1 MAEMDLKIFYT
12 ATFPTEENLTGFAN
26 QLKLNTTFTK
36 ESFLKITNTA
46 FAIMGH
52 FSDFDFSK
60 PFDIY
65 EIKNQYKPNVSTHA
79 LSTFSLALQKIKILN
94 TDFSFNPTAIP
105 MIQRYDKIFSV
116 YEKQNG
122 IENPFAMEWE

>member
-1 MAEMDLKIFYT
+1 MDLKIFYT
-12 ATFPTEENLTGFAN
+12 ATFPTEETLTGFSN

-36 ESFLKITNTA
+36 ESFLQTTNTA

-65 EIKNQYKPNVSTHA
+65 EIKTKYKPNVSTHA
-79 LSTFSLALQKIKILN
+79 LSTFSLALQKIKVLN
-94 TDFSFNPTAIP
+94 ADFSFNPTAVP
-105 MIQRYDKIFSV
+105 MIQRYMKIFEA
-116 YEKQNG
+116 YEQQNG
-122 IENPFAMEWE
+122 IENPFVKE